1 MLAIHAYIVAESPV
15 IETPPLRTSTRT
27 AHTHTLVDVQ
37 TSSLVLMVLSHS
49 GSGFRTG
56 DGASPVVKCILL
68 DDVKGAQGQ
77 DFELDLL
84 VFTYSHLI

>member
-1 MLAIHAYIVAESPV
+1 MLAIHAYIVVESPV
-15 IETPPLRTSTRT
+15 IETPPLRTSTR
-27 AHTHTLVDVQ
+27 TLVDVQ

-84 VFTYSHLI
+84 LGHVSCSLTHI